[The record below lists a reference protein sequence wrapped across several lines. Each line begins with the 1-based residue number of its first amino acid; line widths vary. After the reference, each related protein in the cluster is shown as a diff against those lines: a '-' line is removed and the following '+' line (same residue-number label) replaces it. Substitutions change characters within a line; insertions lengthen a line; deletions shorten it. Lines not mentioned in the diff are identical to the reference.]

1 MALEFAKV
9 TFLRIYTGEDV
20 IFGDEPLY
28 KAILKEARKL
38 GLAGGTAI
46 KAMSGFAKQTR
57 GTGRALNYFV
67 SGVADAP
74 IIIDIVDDK
83 EKIAK
88 LLPWLEKN
96 ARDSLVTLR
105 DTDILVSDYIRKR
118 RAEIAQQEAKQ
129 KPTLQVQQQQ

>member
-20 IFGDEPLY
+20 ICGDEPLY
-28 KAILKEARKL
+28 KAILKEARRL

-46 KAMSGFAKQTR
+46 KAMTGFAKQTR
-57 GTGRALNYFV
+57 GSGRAISYFV
-67 SGVADAP
+67 SGVADVP

-88 LLPWLEKN
+88 LLPWLDKN
-96 ARDSLVTLR
+96 ARDSLVTLK
-105 DTDILVSDYIRKR
+105 DTDILVTDYIRKR
-118 RAEIAQQEAKQ
+118 RIEIAQQESKQ
-129 KPTLQVQQQQ
+129 GSTMQLQQQQ

>member
-1 MALEFAKV
+1 MALEYAKV

-20 IFGDEPLY
+20 VLGDMPLY

-46 KAMSGFAKQTR
+46 KGITGFAKQTR
-57 GTGRALNYFV
+57 GEGRAISYFV

-83 EKIAK
+83 EKIANF
-88 LLPWLEKN
+88 LPWLDKN
-96 ARDSLVTLR
+96 AKESLVTLR
-105 DTDILVSDYIRKR
+105 ETDILVTDYIRQR
-118 RAEIAQQEAKQ
+118 RREIAQQAVKLSSQ
-129 KPTLQVQQQQ
+129 QQVQQQ